1 MAMAEYLSHGLQRV
15 PLLEHA
21 GGKAM
26 PEGMCALAEDLDA
39 RSPDMTLH
47 NRRKGA
53 GMSQRVIGR
62 AAGQKNV
69 RVGIRRTAVLQV
81 IQQTLT
87 DLGG

>member
-1 MAMAEYLSHGLQRV
+1 MAEYIRDGLQRM
-15 PLLEHA
+15 PLVEHA

-47 NRRKGA
+47 NRRRGA

-69 RVGIRRTAVLQV
+69 GVGIRGTGVLQV

-87 DLGG
+87 DLDG